1 MPGYAGGNPGSK
13 ASESK
18 GTVLLALGANSL
30 IAVAKTA
37 AGLITLSSSML
48 AEAAHSWA
56 DTLNQIFLLTSLKR
70 SEKPADSMHPFGY
83 GKERFFWSL
92 LAAVGIFVTGAGFSL
107 FEGVH
112 SLLAGSHEKIPD
124 SEYYISYAVLGFSFL
139 LEGSWLIKALRQ
151 VKGEADERDR
161 TMVEHLRKSNDPTV
175 KTVASED
182 SAAVIGLVLAAIGLA
197 LHQVT
202 GSAVYDGIA
211 SIAIGLLLG
220 YVAYALGR
228 DTKDLLIGEAADPE
242 LRLDI
247 IHTINAFTEI
257 DSVLELLT
265 MQLSPDE
272 VLVAVKVAFAQSAT
286 SDRIEAVSSEVERK
300 LKQELPSIK
309 HVFLDATTP
318 SEEQRQLARD
328 LKELAAAD
336 ADVEAIDR
344 LTAAEVQRDRTE
356 TTR

>member
-1 MPGYAGGNPGSK
+1 M

-18 GTVLLALGANSL
+18 GTVLLALAANSL

-107 FEGVH
+107 YEGVH
-112 SLLAGSHEKIPD
+112 TLLAGSHEKIPD

-139 LEGSWLIKALRQ
+139 LEGSSLIKALRQ

-161 TMVEHLRKSNDPTV
+161 TMVEHLKKSNDPTV

-182 SAAVIGLVLAAIGLA
+182 SAAVVGLVLAAIGLT

-247 IHTINAFTEI
+247 VHTINSFDEI

-272 VLVAVKVAFAQSAT
+272 VLVAVKVDFAQSAT

-336 ADVEAIDR
+336 AEGDVEAIDR
-344 LTAAEVQRDRTE
+344 LTAAEVERDRTE
-356 TTR
+356 TAR